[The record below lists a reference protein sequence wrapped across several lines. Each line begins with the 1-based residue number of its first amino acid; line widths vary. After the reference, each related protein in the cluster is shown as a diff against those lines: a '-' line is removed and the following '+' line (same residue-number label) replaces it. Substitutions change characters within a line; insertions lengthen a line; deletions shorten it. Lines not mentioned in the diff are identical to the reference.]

1 MAPLAAAKAAT
12 AEIGLAVLA
21 TTLSLVVVFVP
32 VSFMSSISGRFLY
45 QFGITAAAAVLVSL
59 LVSFTLTPTMSARLL
74 QKTDD
79 DGPARSRGGLY
90 ARLDA
95 AYARWLAWALDH
107 RRVVAIFAAVVML
120 SSVPLYRAIHQEY
133 VPSDVDEA
141 EFYVWVTAPEGHRH
155 RRDGRRDADGRAG
168 RPRDARRADRALRR
182 GGGFL
187 GNVNTGYAYVRI
199 KPHAER
205 YFSLPRLVRGI
216 LRLDPL
222 AAFRGNYT
230 QRDVMQALRAKFK
243 RYGDLRI
250 SVRNAPAFNLGG
262 APVDIDFNIRG
273 PDLQTLRDA
282 AEKLR
287 TRMLEMGGIA
297 DADTTLKL
305 DKPELRV
312 VIDRDRA
319 ADLGVDV
326 EHVAMA
332 MRLMVGGDDRVSRFV
347 DPTIN
352 EDYDVEVRLEDGDR
366 NDPATIAHLYVRARR
381 RRAGAARQRRA
392 TRAAATASR
401 IDRLD
406 RQRVASIRATVA
418 PGYAMGDR
426 LDAVR
431 AEAAKLDLPPGYT
444 TGVSGRGRELE
455 RTFVEFIW
463 AFLLSIAFMYMILAA
478 QYESLVDPVTILLS
492 LPLAVAV
499 RTALALARGNTLKP
513 LLGARHPRALRRRQ
527 EELDPPDRPHQA
539 APRRRARA
547 AGGDHRGSRDRLR
560 PILMTTL
567 TLVAGMLPLAIGR
580 GPGAEERYTIAVVVI
595 GGQSLSLLLTL
606 IVTPVAY
613 AIFDDLAAT
622 LPARVRTLR
631 RPRQTPVLGD
641 RPRRLR
647 SPSGLPEGTCPC
659 ADALC
664 VRPCGA
670 RMPGPAGIFRNGR
683 C

>member
-1 MAPLAAAKAAT
+1 M
-12 AEIGLAVLA
+12 
-21 TTLSLVVVFVP
+21 
-32 VSFMSSISGRFLY
+32 R
-45 QFGITAAAAVLVSL
+45 
-59 LVSFTLTPTMSARLL
+59 
-74 QKTDD
+74 
-79 DGPARSRGGLY
+79 
-90 ARLDA
+90 
-95 AYARWLAWALDH
+95 RWLAWALDH

-332 MRLMVGGDDRVSRFV
+332 MRLMVGGDDRVS
-347 DPTIN
+347 P
-352 EDYDVEVRLEDGDR
+352 VRRPDDQRGLRRRGAPRGRRSQRSRDDR
-366 NDPATIAHLYVRARR
+366 APLRARAPTAGWR
-381 RRAGAARQRRA
+381 GSTASRDSSRRDGVSHRPPRPPARREHPRDRRARATRWATGSTPSAPRPRSSISRRA
-392 TRAAATASR
+392 TRRACRAAAASSSAR
-401 IDRLD
+401 
-406 RQRVASIRATVA
+406 SSSS
-418 PGYAMGDR
+418 
-426 LDAVR
+426 
-431 AEAAKLDLPPGYT
+431 
-444 TGVSGRGRELE
+444 SGHSCCR
-455 RTFVEFIW
+455 
-463 AFLLSIAFMYMILAA
+463 
-478 QYESLVDPVTILLS
+478 
-492 LPLAVAV
+492 
-499 RTALALARGNTLKP
+499 
-513 LLGARHPRALRRRQ
+513 
-527 EELDPPDRPHQA
+527 
-539 APRRRARA
+539 
-547 AGGDHRGSRDRLR
+547 SRSC
-560 PILMTTL
+560 T
-567 TLVAGMLPLAIGR
+567 
-580 GPGAEERYTIAVVVI
+580 
-595 GGQSLSLLLTL
+595 
-606 IVTPVAY
+606 
-613 AIFDDLAAT
+613 
-622 LPARVRTLR
+622 
-631 RPRQTPVLGD
+631 
-641 RPRRLR
+641 
-647 SPSGLPEGTCPC
+647 
-659 ADALC
+659 
-664 VRPCGA
+664 
-670 RMPGPAGIFRNGR
+670 
-683 C
+683 